1 MNEHILVVEDDPT
14 VVEILS
20 GALQHAGYAVTVARD
35 GEQALACLRE
45 EPFSLVILDVFMPRM
60 DGWETLRRIR
70 EFSIIPVIMLTGL
83 DDDLAQVR
91 GLEAGADDYVVKP
104 TSVAVIRARV
114 RATLR
119 RAKQPSRLA
128 EPVLS
133 FDNGA
138 LVIDR
143 AQSRVTVCGAPANL
157 TPTEYRLL
165 LYLVSSAGQ
174 PVPHREVLTA
184 VWGPGYDDP
193 EVLKLFISRL
203 RSKVEPDPS
212 QPRYIST
219 RRGRG
224 YYFAAEEDVQIG
236 GELSGNVR

>member
-14 VVEILS
+14 VIEILS
-20 GALQHAGYAVTVARD
+20 SALHRAGYAVAVARD
-35 GEQALACLRE
+35 GEQALARLRD
-45 EPFSLVILDVFMPRM
+45 EPFSLVILDVLMPRM
-60 DGWETLRRIR
+60 DGWETLRQIR
-70 EFSIIPVIMLTGL
+70 EFSTIPVIMLTGL
-83 DDDLAQVR
+83 DDELDQVR

-104 TSVAVIRARV
+104 TSVTVIRARV

-119 RAKQPSRLA
+119 RAKQPSRPA

-133 FDNGA
+133 FDNGN
-138 LVIDR
+138 LVVDQAR
-143 AQSRVTVCGAPANL
+143 SRVTVCDAPANL

-165 LYLVSSAGQ
+165 LYLISNAGQ
-174 PVPHREVLTA
+174 PVPHREILAA

-203 RSKVEPDPS
+203 RSKIEPDPS

-219 RRGRG
+219 RRGHG
-224 YYFAAEEDVQIG
+224 YYFAADEDV
-236 GELSGNVR
+236 RR